1 MVILD
6 DTNAVF
12 TDWKDKVRYARQC
25 GMPLRNV
32 LFLVVDQHM
41 PLAAEKEFLVGRQ
54 EKRHAAFWDKVD
66 RGVPGLH
73 ASDGKVVPAFKI
85 EQMIS
90 RLRKSYFDDAGRLRR
105 FTTPELAQ
113 VLDGGGRRR
122 RTRRRRRARTRKYI
136 YTALFLTRAAKE
148 QVLAFSE
155 REFGTLL
162 SRVVPDLHCTLVFGR
177 RAALDPQERACL
189 GRSYAVTVTGRT
201 VPGERVQALVVGHDC
216 PLPCANATPHITIAT
231 GEGVPP
237 VESNK
242 VLAQRGQHPVTKS
255 IVLDAR
261 MGVAATVAGKFNVL
275 YAV

>member
-1 MVILD
+1 MPPPPQVVILD
-6 DTNAVF
+6 DTNTVF
-12 TDWKDKVRYARQC
+12 SDWKDKVRYARQC

-90 RLRKSYFDDAGRLRR
+90 RLRESYFDGAGRLRR

-113 VLDGGGRRR
+113 VLDKGAPGPQ
-122 RTRRRRRARTRKYI
+122 YI
-136 YTALFLTRAAKE
+136 YTALFLTRAAAE